1 MRTKKLTR
9 KLSLNK
15 LTIADL
21 EHEEM
26 VKLQGGVS
34 IPTVQCCNPS
44 ESCPWIE
51 TCQPICTGT
60 ELITCFAACN

>member
-1 MRTKKLTR
+1 MKTKKLSK

-21 EHEEM
+21 ENDEM
-26 VKLQGGVS
+26 LNVNGGAT
-34 IPTVQCCNPS
+34 ITTCQCPPS
-44 ESCPWIE
+44 VSCPWVE
-51 TCQPICTGT
+51 TCQPICTDS